1 MDTVEH
7 EGLDLSGA
15 SARRVDLSGA
25 TAEQVRLRGARLCS
39 ADLSGML
46 LRDVLLA
53 DVRVRGAYVEGL
65 EVSGEIGRLVV
76 NGVDVAPL
84 VVAELDRTAPGH
96 ADIRPTDADGFRHA
110 WDVLEDLWAGT
121 VERARRLDPALL
133 HERVDG
139 EWSFV
144 DTLRHLS
151 FATECWLLRAV
162 QGDPAPWDPLS
173 LPWEEAP
180 DTDAFTADRD
190 ARPDLDVALAL
201 RRDRADRVRA
211 HLATLT
217 DDDLARD
224 TVPVDAP
231 GWPEPEAFPVRECL
245 LTVLTEEW
253 WHRRYAERDL
263 AVLEA
268 R

>member
-1 MDTVEH
+1 MDTVDH

-25 TAEQVRLRGARLCS
+25 TAEQVRLRGARLRS

-96 ADIRPTDADGFRHA
+96 ADIRPTDAEGFRHA

-180 DTDAFTADRD
+180 TPRRSRPTATPGPTSTWRSPC
-190 ARPDLDVALAL
+190 AATAPTGSGRTSRRSPTTTSPATPCRSTRRAGPSRRPSRCASV
-201 RRDRADRVRA
+201 
-211 HLATLT
+211 
-217 DDDLARD
+217 
-224 TVPVDAP
+224 
-231 GWPEPEAFPVRECL
+231 C
-245 LTVLTEEW
+245 
-253 WHRRYAERDL
+253 
-263 AVLEA
+263 
-268 R
+268 